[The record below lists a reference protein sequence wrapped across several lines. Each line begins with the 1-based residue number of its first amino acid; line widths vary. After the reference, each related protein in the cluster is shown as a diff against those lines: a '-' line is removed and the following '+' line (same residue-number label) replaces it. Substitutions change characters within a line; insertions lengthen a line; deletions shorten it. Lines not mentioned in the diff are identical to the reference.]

1 MFGASFVGALVDG
14 ADFSGLDLST
24 CNLTNATMKNLVGA
38 APKLPQDFV
47 IQTST
52 LEEVVDKDTLRT
64 EVYSIVVSEL
74 RYNDGLREKKD
85 Q

>member
-1 MFGASFVGALVDG
+1 
-14 ADFSGLDLST
+14 
-24 CNLTNATMKNLVGA
+24 
-38 APKLPQDFV
+38 LPQDFV